1 MKLFSCGVCG
11 STVHFDSIRCEACGT
26 ALGFAPDLCDIAM
39 FSDDSGL
46 ARDRHGGRW
55 RRCVHN
61 TPDEGCN
68 WLVAEADDD
77 PWCRS
82 CRLNRVIPN
91 LANPDYRRL
100 WKRLEEEKRR
110 FVYSALRLGLPI
122 TPQSHDP
129 QGLAFDFL
137 ADGPG
142 FSERVLTGHAGGVIT
157 INIAEADPVERERMR
172 QEMDE
177 PYRTILGHFR
187 HESGHYYWDRLV
199 RDTDLLE
206 PYRALFG
213 DERADYGGAL
223 QAHYENGPPA
233 DWGAR
238 FISAYAACHPWEDW
252 AESWSHYFHMV
263 DTLETAFAYGMRLTP
278 RTGLT
283 GALSVDAGLDPY
295 ETADFDALLA
305 QWMPL
310 TLALNSLSRSMGHA
324 HAYPFALASPVID
337 KLRFVHHVIQGCVV
351 ADDVPRPA
359 PEIAKPVR

>member
-11 STVHFDSIRCEACGT
+11 STVHFDSIRCENCGT
-26 ALGFAPDLCDIAM
+26 ELGFAPDICDVAV

-46 ARDRHGGRW
+46 ARDRHGGGW
-55 RRCVHN
+55 RRCAHN

-82 CRLNRVIPN
+82 CRLNRVIPDLGHPRN
-91 LANPDYRRL
+91 RDL

-110 FVYSALRLGLPI
+110 FVYSALRLNLPI
-122 TPQSHDP
+122 TPRSHDP

-142 FSERVLTGHAGGVIT
+142 FSERVLTGHAGGLIT

-199 RDTDLLE
+199 RDTPLLE

-213 DERADYGGAL
+213 DERADYAAAL

-233 DWGAR
+233 DWGEH

-252 AESWSHYFHMV
+252 AESWSHYLHMV
-263 DTLETAFAYGMRLTP
+263 DTLETAFAYGMRLAP
-278 RTGLT
+278 RTGQ
-283 GALSVDAGLDPY
+283 AAVLSLEAGFDPY
-295 ETADFDALLA
+295 HPADFDALLA

-324 HAYPFALASPVID
+324 HAYPFTLAGPVID
-337 KLRFVHHVIQGCVV
+337 KLRFVHQVIHGEMMHGY
-351 ADDVPRPA
+351 AISGHA
-359 PEIAKPVR
+359 PPPT